1 MTLARSLSVLLAA
14 AALAACS
21 SAPPPPAPQPQAPGV
36 AAPGGDV
43 LPPQARSAQPPAR
56 PVNPM
61 LQQ

>member
-1 MTLARSLSVLLAA
+1 MNARTRTIALLATL
-14 AALAACS
+14 ALAACS
-21 SAPPPPAPQPQAPGV
+21 STPPPPAPHAQPGA